1 VRWKG
6 VELEAGSQ
14 LPCPADHSGTPYY
27 KHDTAT
33 ATSTSTSTAA
43 SDDDHDDDR
52 AARVGHDERARI
64 HAAIAA
70 RTTVRYPPGQRR

>member
-1 VRWKG
+1 VRWRG

-14 LPCPADHSGTPYY
+14 LPCPADHAGTPYY
-27 KHDTAT
+27 KHHTS
-33 ATSTSTSTAA
+33 TSTSTSTAA

-52 AARVGHDERARI
+52 AARVGRHDERAPI

-70 RTTVRYPPGQRR
+70 RATVRYPPGQRR